1 MNTGM
6 VTNPTI
12 AHRMNT
18 AMLVFLIVRYSK
30 EATWRKSRNPVN
42 ESDIVHVPENK
53 TKKILV
59 TIHFW
64 NFLGLGESLES
75 WFSCYMFGKNK
86 DLSMIYL
93 EYKYSILYG

>member
-30 EATWRKSRNPVN
+30 EATWRKKAEIQLTNLIFVIYKKLFHLYMYQLP
-42 ESDIVHVPENK
+42 DAFLTKQKKPKKNK
-53 TKKILV
+53 TLFRI
-59 TIHFW
+59 FW
-64 NFLGLGESLES
+64 SFFRAYAFQE
-75 WFSCYMFGKNK
+75 KQ
-86 DLSMIYL
+86 D
-93 EYKYSILYG
+93 

>member
-30 EATWRKSRNPVN
+30 EATWRKKAEIQLTNLIFVIYKKIFHLYMYQLLDAFLPKQK
-42 ESDIVHVPENK
+42 NK
-53 TKKILV
+53 TLFGIFSTKKIDVLAAIV
-59 TIHFW
+59 H
-64 NFLGLGESLES
+64 
-75 WFSCYMFGKNK
+75 
-86 DLSMIYL
+86 
-93 EYKYSILYG
+93 

>member
-30 EATWRKSRNPVN
+30 EATWRKKAEIPVTN
-42 ESDIVHVPENK
+42 LIFVIY
-53 TKKILV
+53 KKIFHLYMYQLPDA
-59 TIHFW
+59 
-64 NFLGLGESLES
+64 FLT
-75 WFSCYMFGKNK
+75 KQK
-86 DLSMIYL
+86 IR
-93 EYKYSILYG
+93 LYRLF